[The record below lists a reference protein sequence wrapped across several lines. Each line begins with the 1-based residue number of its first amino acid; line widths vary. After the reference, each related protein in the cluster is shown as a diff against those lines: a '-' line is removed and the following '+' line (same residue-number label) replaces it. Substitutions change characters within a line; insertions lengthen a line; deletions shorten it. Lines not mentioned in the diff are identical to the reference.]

1 VSVTQADVAGNVSDA
16 AIVPVPDTLA
26 PAAPTVVVGDDG
38 VTLTITGEAGATATV
53 TAADGTPLGSVVL
66 DEDGVGTVTVAP
78 SNGQAVAVT
87 QSDAAGNASGETPAT
102 LPDTLAPDA
111 PTVVVGGDG
120 VTLTITGEAGATAT
134 VTAADGT
141 PLGSV
146 VLDEDGA
153 GSILIDPINAQDVSV
168 TQADVAGNV
177 SDAAIVPVPD
187 TLAPAAPTVVVG
199 DDGVTLTIIGEAG
212 ATATIYD
219 ANGDP
224 IATVA
229 LGETGTATY
238 ALAPSNGQAVAVTQS
253 DAAGNASGET
263 PATLPD
269 TFAPE
274 PLTVALNVDTGID
287 DDGITSDGTAT
298 IGGLED
304 GAVWEYSF
312 NGGVDWETG
321 TGTSF
326 AVPVG
331 VYTDG
336 QILVRQTDAAD
347 NVSNSISLGAVTVV
361 ELAAANDDATADLG
375 NRASVTQPPVSDAS
389 LEVLGLLD
397 TGTPTNGV
405 PVTIA
410 AGSTGDLVIE
420 VSQTA
425 LIAVADAFNVEL
437 YDADGNLVAVA
448 TTGNDPLIGDVAGIK
463 IFGLTGDNT
472 LVANFNGLAPGNYTV
487 VVRKGDSALGTLLDA
502 DGDGVSLEELGQGGV
517 VLGSENQVLVLD
529 AVENALGPVLG
540 GTVRG
545 VLELVL
551 GTVDSIGAGQ
561 LVEVLTT
568 TVGNLGLTSSLD
580 QVLGAVA
587 DALLSNTLTLLQD
600 TSVTVTLTEH
610 TFSNGNTPISGNVID
625 PDAGSEAGQD
635 TVVPG
640 SGVTQVENSS
650 GVVVPMGIGGITIA
664 GLYGTLVIQSDG
676 SYVYTPNG
684 SAASVGQTDVF
695 TYTITDGT
703 NSAEANLSIG
713 IDGARLTGDVAQA
726 GIEYEYLVTNA
737 PTIVDA
743 VNYSWTAIAFGLP
756 VGASGNLASQ
766 SLVVAANTNRDITL
780 NVDAGNVLGLGTS
793 VIVHVEVYNG
803 STWVNYQT
811 FTNSQLLS
819 LLGSAGSG
827 ALSLYDVPPGE
838 YRVRAELG
846 FSALSALGSVSV
858 DIGSSITD
866 LTQYSENPNLFSAS
880 GNLFEN
886 DLLGPD
892 TLPFKISA
900 DGFTFFDVPAGEPY
914 TIEGSF
920 GTLEVNADGSYTYT
934 PDDRANIGT
943 QVDTFAYQVEIDGR
957 VETASLTVTVNGT
970 VEGQDLGEPIM
981 NLLSFADSDLV
992 PMTNIEQGSADQDQ
1006 QSFAGLREALVLD
1019 DGSYEVILPSSEH
1032 DGDVIPSFMITEA
1045 AYAPA
1050 DTGLISLGDPLNHL
1064 VPDPLMQKDEL
1075 DTIHSI

>member
-1 VSVTQADVAGNVSDA
+1 MSVS
-16 AIVPVPDTLA
+16 
-26 PAAPTVVVGDDG
+26 
-38 VTLTITGEAGATATV
+38 
-53 TAADGTPLGSVVL
+53 
-66 DEDGVGTVTVAP
+66 
-78 SNGQAVAVT
+78 
-87 QSDAAGNASGETPAT
+87 QSDAAGNVSDDTPAT
-102 LPDTLAPDA
+102 LPDTLAP
-111 PTVVVGGDG
+111 
-120 VTLTITGEAGATAT
+120 
-134 VTAADGT
+134 
-141 PLGSV
+141 
-146 VLDEDGA
+146 
-153 GSILIDPINAQDVSV
+153 
-168 TQADVAGNV
+168 
-177 SDAAIVPVPD
+177 
-187 TLAPAAPTVVVG
+187 
-199 DDGVTLTIIGEAG
+199 
-212 ATATIYD
+212 
-219 ANGDP
+219 
-224 IATVA
+224 
-229 LGETGTATY
+229 ET
-238 ALAPSNGQAVAVTQS
+238 
-253 DAAGNASGET
+253 
-263 PATLPD
+263 
-269 TFAPE
+269 
-274 PLTVALNVDTGID
+274 LTVALNVDTGID
-287 DDGITSDGTAT
+287 DDGITSDGTAN
-298 IGGLED
+298 IGGLEE
-304 GAVWEYSF
+304 GASWEYSL

-336 QILVRQTDAAD
+336 QVLVRQTDAAD

-375 NRASVTQPPVSDAS
+375 SRASTTQPPVSDAS

-410 AGSTGDLVIE
+410 AGSTGDLAIE

-437 YDADGNLVAVA
+437 YDAEGNLVAVA

-502 DGDGVSLEELGQGGV
+502 DGDGVSLQELGQGGV
-517 VLGSENQVLVLD
+517 VLGSENQALVLD

-568 TVGNLGLTSSLD
+568 TLGNLGLTSSLD

-610 TFSNGNTPISGNVID
+610 TFSEGNTPISGNVID
-625 PDAGSEAGQD
+625 PDVGSEAGQD

-650 GVVVPMGIGGITIA
+650 GLVVTMGIGGITIA

-726 GIEYEYLVTNA
+726 GIEYEYLVIPGINVANA
-737 PTIVDA
+737 IND
-743 VNYSWTAIAFGLP
+743 SWVLSLLPRENSTVAFT
-756 VGASGNLASQ
+756 
-766 SLVVAANTNRDITL
+766 VAENTTQDLTL
-780 NVDAGNVLGLGTS
+780 SIDAGNLLGLGGS
-793 VIVHVEVYNG
+793 VLVYVETRAVGATVWNPYAEYN
-803 STWVNYQT
+803 S
-811 FTNSQLLS
+811 SQLLA
-819 LLGSAGSG
+819 LLGSDGPG
-827 ALSLYDVPPGE
+827 DLLIQGLQTGE
-838 YRVRAELG
+838 YRIRTVTTGVGVAGG
-846 FSALSALGSVSV
+846 FSLDMS
-858 DIGSSITD
+858 SSITD
-866 LTQYSENPNLFSAS
+866 LTEYAENPNLFSAS

-886 DLLGPD
+886 DLLGSEPI
-892 TLPFKISA
+892 PFKISA
-900 DGFTFFDVPAGEPY
+900 DGLTFFDVPAGETY

-943 QVDTFAYQVEIDGR
+943 QIDTFAYQVEIDGR

-970 VEGQDLGEPIM
+970 VEGQDSGEAIEI
-981 NLLSFADSDLV
+981 LSSFAVADVV
-992 PMTNIEQGSADQDQ
+992 PIADVEQENADQDQ
-1006 QSFAGLREALVLD
+1006 QSFSGLREALVLD
-1019 DGSYEVILPSSEH
+1019 DGNSEISLPSSE
-1032 DGDVIPSFMITEA
+1032 DDSGATPSLVTTEA
-1045 AYAPA
+1045 AFDLA
-1050 DTGLISLGDPLNHL
+1050 DTQSIPSDDPLAHL
-1064 VPDPLMQKDEL
+1064 VPDPLMQEDNL
-1075 DTIHSI
+1075 STIHAV